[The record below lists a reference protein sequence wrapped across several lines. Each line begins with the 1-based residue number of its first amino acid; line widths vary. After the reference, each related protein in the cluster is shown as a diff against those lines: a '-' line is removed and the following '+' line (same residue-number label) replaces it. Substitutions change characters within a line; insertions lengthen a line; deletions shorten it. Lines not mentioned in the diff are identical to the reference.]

1 MALYKGEDKIK
12 DIYLGEVPIF
22 KVYAGEEFCG
32 FFTFSHEN
40 LISNSDLLI
49 DSNSDGVPDGFTCYK
64 ATANSLVNG
73 IVNFTATAQYGRLDY
88 YNATLFNDTNTYYC
102 YARVKSDKNTTGLL
116 GANDSGGYAYHSGS
130 GEYEIISKVYVASST
145 AHYIRVISIASSNWT
160 PIEVDYIGAI
170 NITDLVSRG
179 ILPSG
184 LTNAQYKEI
193 LDNYFNS

>member
-1 MALYKGEDKIK
+1 MNYSS
-12 DIYLGEVPIF
+12 P
-22 KVYAGEEFCG
+22 
-32 FFTFSHEN
+32 
-40 LISNSDLLI
+40 
-49 DSNSDGVPDGFTCYK
+49 
-64 ATANSLVNG
+64 
-73 IVNFTATAQYGRLDY
+73 
-88 YNATLFNDTNTYYC
+88 TLFDNNDTYYC